1 MPTEL
6 VAAAKVLQFRLIKC
20 FENFKPV
27 IPAFFVPTHLPI
39 FRHYNKRS
47 MSKRNVAGFI
57 LTIISLL
64 LLYPG
69 LTFPMFRLEIGA
81 EFPIVGKITLY
92 EQTQSILQTVKTLNE
107 NDNAIVAFL
116 ILFFSVIVP
125 FLKGIT
131 LMIALFFKNIK
142 QRAMLY
148 RFVQLIGKW
157 SMADVFVVGVFIAY
171 LSTKSN
177 STIMAELHNGFY
189 YFTGYCLVSLT
200 AIQIMKID
208 GVEK

>member
-1 MPTEL
+1 
-6 VAAAKVLQFRLIKC
+6 
-20 FENFKPV
+20 
-27 IPAFFVPTHLPI
+27 
-39 FRHYNKRS
+39 

-57 LTIISLL
+57 LTVISLL

-107 NDNAIVAFL
+107 NNNAIVAFL
-116 ILFFSVIVP
+116 ILFFSVVVP

-131 LMIALFFKNIK
+131 LVIALFFKNLK
-142 QRAMLY
+142 HRAMLY

-171 LSTKSN
+171 LSTKTN
-177 STIMAELHNGFY
+177 STIMAELHEGFY
-189 YFTGYCLVSLT
+189 YFTAYCLISLT

-208 GVEK
+208 NAE

>member
-1 MPTEL
+1 
-6 VAAAKVLQFRLIKC
+6 
-20 FENFKPV
+20 
-27 IPAFFVPTHLPI
+27 
-39 FRHYNKRS
+39 

-57 LTIISLL
+57 LTMISLL
-64 LLYPG
+64 MLYPG
-69 LTFPMFRLEIGA
+69 LTFPMLRLEIGA
-81 EFPIVGKITLY
+81 EFPIVGKVTLY
-92 EQTQSILQTVKTLNE
+92 EQTQSILQTVETLND

-125 FLKGIT
+125 FLKGFT
-131 LMIALFFKNIK
+131 LMIALFFKKLK

-177 STIMAELHNGFY
+177 ATIMAELHHGFY
-189 YFTGYCLVSLT
+189 YFTGYCIISLT
-200 AIQIMKID
+200 AIQVMKIES
-208 GVEK
+208 VEE